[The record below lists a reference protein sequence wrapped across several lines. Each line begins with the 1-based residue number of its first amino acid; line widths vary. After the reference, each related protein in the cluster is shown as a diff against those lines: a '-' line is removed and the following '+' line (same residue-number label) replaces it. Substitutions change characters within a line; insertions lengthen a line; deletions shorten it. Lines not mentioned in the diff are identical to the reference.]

1 MVCVSLV
8 VGLFSG
14 SRYGGSEQNL
24 IRQICKNFHYLFEF
38 AQEEADRSQKKL
50 RRIVEYCSEPE
61 SGRIAIHTICQYDPR
76 TERWNWNAH
85 FGEDKKE
92 IGLLYP
98 KEVEEMQIKLKE
110 LAARNPLMGK
120 STVYPRYFEG
130 NRTEHAP
137 EKGQVQS

>member
-1 MVCVSLV
+1 M
-8 VGLFSG
+8 
-14 SRYGGSEQNL
+14 
-24 IRQICKNFHYLFEF
+24 
-38 AQEEADRSQKKL
+38 
-50 RRIVEYCSEPE
+50 EYCSEPE